1 MRSNC
6 ILLGFTDKF
15 IVFDANEMICLYKIP
30 ITVPDII
37 ESILED

>member
-6 ILLGFTDKF
+6 ILIGLSDKF
-15 IVFDANEMICLYKIP
+15 IVFDVNEMTCLYTIP